1 MVTEVSSQ
9 APKQNVSC
17 RKNNKMVDFEVLHKW
32 QYAFLAFRKGVH
44 SAWGSYVLFVE
55 DQIWL

>member
-44 SAWGSYVLFVE
+44 LA
-55 DQIWL
+55 